1 MSRNLFQQFID
12 FFPPVELP
20 VTLTLDGHRDFEEVN
35 DLLPGE
41 LAAAFI
47 SNEEEM
53 PGEEFTEYLPCFRLP
68 GDKEFISLVYW
79 KATLL
84 RHDFIIATYTKAGIP
99 ISRQV
104 IAGTSSDG
112 KTIVKKV
119 ATLQPDGSIDVIA
132 SQQAADDLH
141 FDPSQ
146 THELN
151 YELMP
156 NGFIALLNENQ

>member
-1 MSRNLFQQFID
+1 MSSPLFQQFID
-12 FFPPVELP
+12 YFPTVELP
-20 VTLTLDGHRDFEEVN
+20 VTLTLDSHRDFEEVN
-35 DLLPGE
+35 DLLP
-41 LAAAFI
+41 AAMSAAFI
-47 SNEEEM
+47 SSEEEM

-68 GDKEFISLVYW
+68 GDQEFISLVYW
-79 KATLL
+79 KASLL
-84 RHDFIIATYTKAGIP
+84 RHDFIIATYTKSGIP

-132 SQQAADDLH
+132 SQQAADDVH